1 MHNDLARFS
10 ISNRWFFTWCQ
21 CGFLGFSQQAMVL
34 VLCCSATIR
43 FSAIVAFLAGL
54 PPPIWTWASGLE
66 NNRPKGE
73 IGILTKVELS
83 NILPADR
90 CFLYIEHE
98 GSFYIGCL
106 LFDDTNFCGQVATV
120 LNNHCNQ
127 PISEIGSLDISHTL

>member
-1 MHNDLARFS
+1 MLLRHHPLFRYHGVPS
-10 ISNRWFFTWCQ
+10 W
-21 CGFLGFSQQAMVL
+21 
-34 VLCCSATIR
+34 
-43 FSAIVAFLAGL
+43 
-54 PPPIWTWASGLE
+54 PPIWTWASGLE

-106 LFDDTNFCGQVATV
+106 LVDDTNFCGQVAK
-120 LNNHCNQ
+120 LLQNHCNR
-127 PISEIGSLDISHTL
+127 PIVEIGSLDMSHTL